1 METKAILKWIEK
13 RMEKLELKF
22 YMWRK
27 IEQSG
32 NQCVGGGDKVIGM
45 IPMNILH
52 PSFRRKPWPFYPP
65 PYGVSKFSLRCIFSY
80 ELFSLVEFIGLCF
93 PTSVSSLLFFN
104 NRWRIMGSI
113 QELTLIRNIPDS
125 ETPNSVSV

>member
-1 METKAILKWIEK
+1 MGTKARLKWIEE

-27 IEQSG
+27 IEQRD
-32 NQCVGGGDKVIGM
+32 QCVGGGGEVIGM
-45 IPMNILH
+45 IPMNILY
-52 PSFRRKPWPFYPP
+52 PSFRRKPWPFYPS
-65 PYGVSKFSLRCIFSY
+65 PYGISKISLRCIFSS

-113 QELTLIRNIPDS
+113 QELTLSRNIPDS
-125 ETPNSVSV
+125 ETPNSVSI